1 MCGCMSW
8 AGGLGWAGLAWA
20 GLGYRA
26 GHRTR
31 KCGYQVSNKL
41 SGMKRAIQSTGSPG
55 CGAVR
60 YLVML
65 FLPQ

>member
-1 MCGCMSW
+1 MRRIESTKKEIITR
-8 AGGLGWAGLAWA
+8 LHEPGW
-20 GLGYRA
+20 RA
-26 GHRTR
+26 GQRTR

-55 CGAVR
+55 CWGVR

-65 FLPQ
+65 SLPQ